1 MSGHQSTYSHVSQL
15 NPAMGKKQSS
25 YHVKSVKVA
34 KCRLLTTHSGVCCWV
49 SYTKTASC
57 VATAYTIRYGNAKT
71 GAGLALA
78 GVSSPSAFFETLVDD
93 GGSIDF
99 SAEES
104 AETTGSGRDANVSSP
119 DEVSMVI

>member
-1 MSGHQSTYSHVSQL
+1 M
-15 NPAMGKKQSS
+15 N
-25 YHVKSVKVA
+25 VA
-34 KCRLLTTHSGVCCWV
+34 KCKLLTTQSGVCCWV

-57 VATAYTIRYGNAKT
+57 VATAYTILYGNAKT

-78 GVSSPSAFFETLVDD
+78 GDSAFFETLVDD